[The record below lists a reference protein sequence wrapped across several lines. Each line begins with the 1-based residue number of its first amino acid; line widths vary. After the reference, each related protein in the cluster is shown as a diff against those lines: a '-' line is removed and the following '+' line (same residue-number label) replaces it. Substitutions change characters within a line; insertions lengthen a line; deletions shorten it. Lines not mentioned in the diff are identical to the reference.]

1 MAKPPYVVKKCGF
14 PARERDVHRN
24 CNISQM
30 AYIHKNTIHI
40 YIYIYIY
47 YINIHTHTYDIL
59 CFILNFADELKESQG
74 DYKRTI
80 SDENIFVKGH

>member
-1 MAKPPYVVKKCGF
+1 MAKPPCVVKKYGF
-14 PARERDVHRN
+14 PARERDVHQN

-40 YIYIYIY
+40 YIYI
-47 YINIHTHTYDIL
+47 NIHTHTHTYDIL